1 MISMNIFNNK
11 KKRKWRREVESQ
23 HSEREGEREN
33 SYFISSKKGASEFIV
48 STYCKYGHDF
58 AS

>member
-1 MISMNIFNNK
+1 MNIFNNK